1 MLDFRELHSG
11 QVNSVSN
18 VDFNFIVSISSEFQE
33 WFIFQNNCTNTAH
46 MLKSFKNLPSI
57 MQKK

>member
-1 MLDFRELHSG
+1 MLDFRELNSG

-33 WFIFQNNCTNTAH
+33 WFIF
-46 MLKSFKNLPSI
+46 
-57 MQKK
+57 